1 MRSSTAGSNRTAA
14 SGKRSHG
21 SLTKRLAGVAMMV
34 DQVVMLGTLAALLLL
49 ATGREQR
56 RRDDEGRLDDSP
68 QLTVRPP
75 T

>member
-1 MRSSTAGSNRTAA
+1 
-14 SGKRSHG
+14 
-21 SLTKRLAGVAMMV
+21 MMA

-56 RRDDEGRLDDSP
+56 RRVDDEGRLDDTP